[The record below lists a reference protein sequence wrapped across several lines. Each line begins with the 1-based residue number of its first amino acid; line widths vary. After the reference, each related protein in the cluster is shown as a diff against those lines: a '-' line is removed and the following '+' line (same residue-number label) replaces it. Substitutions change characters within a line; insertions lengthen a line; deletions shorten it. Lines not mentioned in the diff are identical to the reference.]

1 MKRGLRLEELYQ
13 SFNQYNVHGDF
24 NAAGSIKH
32 LRQITREL
40 ARGSS
45 NRNRGH
51 VGGAARHN
59 SHAGAASRVSW
70 VAATRNTSDA
80 AEAGWGHGGDGGE
93 VGRATGHHGHAGAA
107 SGVSGVAATGDS
119 SRSRT
124 AAGMRWVATS
134 GDLGWRRAATW
145 VSRVTS
151 TRNLGGLR
159 AASRVS
165 WVAASRDLGRS
176 RAAAGMRWVTST
188 GNFSWG
194 RAAARVSRIAAQTS
208 GNLSG
213 SLGTA
218 SRMGWVAT
226 TRDLGGRRTFRCYCS
241 VGSGE
246 KKDGRQTSELH
257 FDGRKRL

>member
-59 SHAGAASRVSW
+59 SHAG
-70 VAATRNTSDA
+70 
-80 AEAGWGHGGDGGE
+80 
-93 VGRATGHHGHAGAA
+93 
-107 SGVSGVAATGDS
+107 
-119 SRSRT
+119 
-124 AAGMRWVATS
+124 
-134 GDLGWRRAATW
+134 
-145 VSRVTS
+145 
-151 TRNLGGLR
+151 